1 SSNRRRWTHCS
12 FSVRYMAIDTPNRR
26 PESLLD
32 RADQLSTLHSSDCFF
47 ARAAPA
53 WPRQRPPAGP
63 ELGTC
68 TAPTRPRALTRRL
81 HGGLGLIPH
90 PRLDLRR
97 CQVDLTARLRDCAP
111 TSMISHYQCHLPP
124 RGPTLDFLTNHH
136 AHWL

>member
-1 SSNRRRWTHCS
+1 
-12 FSVRYMAIDTPNRR
+12 
-26 PESLLD
+26 
-32 RADQLSTLHSSDCFF
+32 
-47 ARAAPA
+47 

-136 AHWL
+136 AHWLLFRNVLPEQEITRSLQPASLGLF